1 MLQLNRKMLIV
12 LLSSEVNAS
21 NHAKS
26 LCLSNQKYEIQP
38 SLVNFHPNE
47 HSQGFQYYLF
57 PVKLD
62 WCFGS
67 CNTLIDLSNKLC
79 IPNKR
84 EDLDL
89 SVFNMIT
96 GVLES
101 TTLTKDIS
109 C

>member
-1 MLQLNRKMLIV
+1 MLIV

-62 WCFGS
+62 
-67 CNTLIDLSNKLC
+67 
-79 IPNKR
+79 
-84 EDLDL
+84 
-89 SVFNMIT
+89 
-96 GVLES
+96 
-101 TTLTKDIS
+101 
-109 C
+109 